1 MERSHFIVEAKNSP
15 AFQPLKRATIAMQK
29 GNYKLIYYT
38 GYEPEDT
45 FELYDLNADIEE
57 LNDLYPAQPTIA
69 RQMKEEFLDS
79 LLDANKPYMK

>member
-1 MERSHFIVEAKNSP
+1 MERSHFIVEAKSTP
-15 AFQPLKRATIAMQK
+15 AFQPFKRATIAMQK

-45 FELYDLNADIEE
+45 FELYDLDADIEE
-57 LNDLYPAQPTIA
+57 LDDLYPPQPAIGK
-69 RQMKEEFLDS
+69 RMKEELLDS